1 MTDKLIYKE
10 FIGSV
15 HFSASDSVFHGK
27 IEGVNDLVTFEGES
41 VTALKKAFEEAVEDY
56 IELCKEVDK
65 DPLKSF
71 KGSFNVRIT
80 PDLHSKAY
88 KAAVLNG
95 KSLNQFVQ
103 DAIEK
108 EVSIAV

>member
-1 MTDKLIYKE
+1 MTDKLEYKD

-15 HFSASDSVFHGK
+15 HFSTKDSVFHGK
-27 IEGVNDLVTFEGES
+27 LEGVNDLVTFEGVS
-41 VTALKKAFEEAVEDY
+41 VDELKNAFHEAVDDY
-56 IELCKEVDK
+56 IELCEDIGKI
-65 DPLKSF
+65 PFKSF

-88 KAAVLNG
+88 KIAVLKG

-103 DAIEK
+103 EAIER
-108 EVSIAV
+108 EVDSA